1 MKAQQSSTEWA
12 GPGFTDNGTAT
23 RSHLGFHLVCGPYL
37 WFEGG
42 PFLLRFGLVDAS
54 CPVLFFLNK
63 DPVGT
68 MCLQMQEG
76 YDNTTLVIHMRL
88 TSQTAY

>member
-1 MKAQQSSTEWA
+1 MGLQLDHIWAFIWFVGLTCGLKVAHLSSVLDWWM
-12 GPGFTDNGTAT
+12 PPV
-23 RSHLGFHLVCGPYL
+23 RLV
-37 WFEGG
+37 F
-42 PFLLRFGLVDAS
+42 FV
-54 CPVLFFLNK
+54 FFLNK